1 MNNMANGQGRLIHGD
16 GDVYE
21 GMWVDDKAEGFGV
34 YTHLDGAKY

>member
-1 MNNMANGQGRLIHGD
+1 MANGQGRLIHGD

-21 GMWVDDKAEGFGV
+21 GTWVDDKAEGFGV